1 MRGAFPPRPF
11 FGAILARATW
21 LWVGLHLA
29 GSMLAGAITLNVAAT
44 LWVWGF
50 TLAGTL
56 LATRRRGELLILANL
71 GFSPM
76 RTAGLVLACCAAL
89 DTLSHFAAAMLA

>member
-1 MRGAFPPRPF
+1 M
-11 FGAILARATW
+11 RATW

-29 GSMLAGAITLNVAAT
+29 GSMLAGAFTLNVAST

-56 LATRRRGELLILANL
+56 VATRRQGELLILANL
-71 GFSPM
+71 GFSPL
-76 RTAGLVLACCAAL
+76 RTAGLVLVWCAVLDAAL
-89 DTLSHFAAAMLA
+89 GLAAMVLA